1 MLPFTLA
8 ALSLLLLSAFANN
21 LPYNPTRIHLS
32 SQPDGKPH
40 AYIIQP
46 GSDSTT
52 SAQLSSLD
60 LSNSIDSNNPK
71 PKSISSTLP
80 FLSSNKATAY
90 TSFVDQSGNIT
101 VLAGDCGGG
110 VDGASLWRVT
120 PDSMA
125 QDGGKWS
132 QDKIVA
138 KDLRGQD
145 SVSGANFLNAA
156 VAFSELV
163 GGNATDTDLYAFGGM
178 CPDAGASDATWSSN
192 AKYSNTMVTYTP
204 QDDTKEDDDYKIALV
219 TSKGPP
225 IAEAGM
231 TMTPLSPTFS
241 NTSGVQTQQQ
251 DFVVLGGH
259 TQSAFINMSQ
269 VALFSLPQAIWSF
282 LPVQQP
288 AGAVDSSDKNF
299 VTPRSGHTAVLSEDG
314 RTIVIYGG
322 WVGDVNT
329 PASPQ
334 IAILQLGSGYGGTG
348 AWRWSTVPMPSG
360 SFSGGAGIYG
370 HGAVMLP
377 GNVMMVMG
385 GYAISSSTSKLA
397 RRSAPTTNTRTFLY
411 NVTSNAW
418 VPSYSAPPDALA
430 SHSGGDQS
438 SNGLQTPSQKAG
450 VGIGV
455 TFGVIA
461 LAGAGVLYL
470 WHSRRTKRRRI
481 DRDSMAMTLSNE
493 KPTWDEGWNSHTLMG
508 GRTDSG
514 YDPGSPQR
522 EAFPWLPD
530 LAHGWKTQQ
539 AKTRQVDSTGA
550 FLNIPSPT
558 RGLRRPSSGRNYQYQ
573 ATPMEE
579 PRMSGALNGMN
590 PIVETDEEGYAS
602 AASSRPGS
610 RPGTADAQRRL
621 LAAQELFDR
630 SGGHKQSD
638 SIDNPFRDP
647 PEPNPLGS
655 HPVSPEPEAG
665 SSSSPFRGVPPVYAL
680 NISPNKV
687 HSQTSVQDWASA
699 QTHADRSSAGQSSPT
714 KSSSDDRTLSSLSD
728 RSSRSY
734 QSARSVA
741 RTTSTRSQ
749 AFFGLS
755 GAPRI
760 SPQPSPTEDRTFSFT
775 PSTYVGHSNSLSGR
789 RSPQRTNSASPV
801 HTHSRENSDVTRKR
815 SVTSPTRTAFP
826 NHRPAY
832 SFDALRSE
840 GEALL
845 GGNASDLQSSMPKK
859 RAPPRPASSLYSDHD
874 SPADQHFDDDDDGDI
889 TPTSPTRKRLNWVG
903 SIRRALGSYNPIDL
917 ARSASASMS
926 QPLGP
931 DGASSSAFMGSYSDR
946 SQTPS
951 PSKEMQQRDGANSR
965 ASHGSK
971 RQQPRRTASDSSAF
985 LALKRGKEDW
995 SEDAHQGAKSAWE
1008 PYRDEVDGGDW
1019 GVPEYADVSPVLPLR
1034 SARRTQGPAGAGAR
1048 GKGVRFEGSEE
1059 AEEVGKR
1066 GSRVG
1071 EVRYRDF
1078 EDGEEQERKARP
1090 GSVGSLDEDWDI
1102 ENAAAKRDVQVMF
1115 TVPKARLRVV
1125 NADPERASMRS
1136 VSEGSKR
1143 SAKSPAIGFEEGGKK
1158 LE

>member
-1 MLPFTLA
+1 MPPFTLETRYPA
-8 ALSLLLLSAFANN
+8 AIALLLLSTLASN

-46 GSDSTT
+46 GSDSTD

-60 LSNSIDSNNPK
+60 LSDTIDSNNPK
-71 PKSISSTLP
+71 PKPLSSALP
-80 FLSSNKATAY
+80 FVDSNKATAY

-101 VLAGDCGGG
+101 VLAGDCSKGA
-110 VDGASLWRVT
+110 DGASLWRLK
-120 PDSMA
+120 PDTGA
-125 QDGGKWS
+125 QNGGNWS
-132 QDKIVA
+132 QDKVVA
-138 KDLRGQD
+138 KDLKGQD
-145 SVSGANFLNAA
+145 SVSGANFLNSA

-178 CPDAGASDATWSSN
+178 CPDDGASDATWTN
-192 AKYSNTMVTYTP
+192 TAKYSNVMVTYSP
-204 QDDTKEDDDYKIALV
+204 QDDTKAEDDYKVALI

-288 AGAVDSSDKNF
+288 AGAVSSSDKDF

-314 RTIVIYGG
+314 RSIIIYGG

-334 IAILQLGSGYGGTG
+334 IAVLQIGSGYGGTG
-348 AWRWSTVPMPSG
+348 PWRWSTVATPSG
-360 SFSGGAGIYG
+360 SFSGGPGIYG

-385 GYAISSSTSKLA
+385 GYTISTPSSKLA
-397 RRSAPTTNTRTFLY
+397 KRAGPTTNTRTYLY
-411 NVTSNAW
+411 NVTSNSW
-418 VPSYSAPPDALA
+418 IPNYSAPPEALSA
-430 SHSGGDQS
+430 HSGDTATS
-438 SNGLQTPSQKAG
+438 SGLQTPSQRAG

-470 WHSRRTKRRRI
+470 WHSKRTKRQRMS
-481 DRDSMAMTLSNE
+481 RDSMAIAMTNE
-493 KPTWDEGWNSHTLMG
+493 KRAWDDGWNSHTLTS
-508 GRTDSG
+508 GRTD
-514 YDPGSPQR
+514 YDPGSPER

-530 LAHGWKTQQ
+530 LAQGWRTHQ
-539 AKTRQVDSTGA
+539 AKTREVDSTGA

-579 PRMSGALNGMN
+579 PRMSVALTGIH

-602 AASSRPGS
+602 AASSRPGT
-610 RPGTADAQRRL
+610 GDAQKRL
-621 LAAQELFDR
+621 LAAQEIFDR
-630 SGGHKQSD
+630 SKGVKRSNSVD
-638 SIDNPFRDP
+638 DPFRD

-655 HPVSPEPEAG
+655 HPVSPEPENG
-665 SSSSPFRGVPPVYAL
+665 INSSPFRGQPPIHAL
-680 NISPNKV
+680 NIPPKKDR
-687 HSQTSVQDWASA
+687 HQTSAHDWASSNSI
-699 QTHADRSSAGQSSPT
+699 ADRSSAGRSSPT
-714 KSSSDDRTLSSLSD
+714 KSSSDERTLSSLSEM
-728 RSSRSY
+728 SSGSY
-734 QSARSVA
+734 QSARSIA

-775 PSTYVGHSNSLSGR
+775 PSTTAHRTNSLSR
-789 RSPQRTNSASPV
+789 PRRTNSNSP
-801 HTHSRENSDVTRKR
+801 THDTAPSRHR
-815 SVTSPTRTAFP
+815 SVTSPSRG
-826 NHRPAY
+826 HRKDY

-840 GEALL
+840 GEILL
-845 GGNASDLQSSMPKK
+845 GPTVLPVDPLIITK
-859 RAPPRPASSLYSDHD
+859 RDPRPASSLYSDHD
-874 SPADQHFDDDDDGDI
+874 VPGEDDDDGDI

-903 SIRRALGSYNPIDL
+903 SLRRALGSYNPIDL
-917 ARSASASMS
+917 ARSASASLS

-931 DGASSSAFMGSYSDR
+931 DASPFSYSDR
-946 SQTPS
+946 SRTPS
-951 PSKEMQQRDGANSR
+951 PSKEVDALAEDTSVGVGVGVGAGTGTEKER
-965 ASHGSK
+965 P
-971 RQQPRRTASDSSAF
+971 RPRRTASDSSAF
-985 LALKRGKEDW
+985 LSAKRGKQDW
-995 SEDAHQGAKSAWE
+995 AADGVSAWQ

-1019 GVPEYADVSPVLPLR
+1019 GVPEGHGTRRR
-1034 SARRTQGPAGAGAR
+1034 SRRATEGR
-1048 GKGVRFEGSEE
+1048 TKKGVSFVDQGDVVVR
-1059 AEEVGKR
+1059 R
-1066 GSRVG
+1066 YRDRVG
-1071 EVRYRDF
+1071 DVRYRDREDEDEDEDQD
-1078 EDGEEQERKARP
+1078 EDGHGHEHGQGQHAARVRNGRDATGSGDEE
-1090 GSVGSLDEDWDI
+1090 WDI
-1102 ENAAAKRDVQVMF
+1102 ERAAAQRDVQVMF

-1125 NADPERASMRS
+1125 NADPDRASMRS
-1136 VSEGSKR
+1136 GSGGSKR
-1143 SAKSPAIGFEEGGKK
+1143 SLGSPVVGGDGN
-1158 LE
+1158 